1 MSSNLYLLA
10 CKVKRMGR
18 SVEELRKRSSSQH
31 LEGQAHANMLKLT
44 EDHRKAARRVRAK
57 PKLPKYLSPAARK
70 EWRKLLPL
78 LMERGSLTA
87 ADAAALA
94 MHCELF
100 SRWLDCQRRITEEG
114 VTQDVTVLDKNGTPV
129 TRTKPHVALR
139 IAQDCERSLRASL
152 RELGLTP
159 ASRERVKATKK
170 IEEQQESIM
179 DFLSKSKS

>member
-1 MSSNLYLLA
+1 
-10 CKVKRMGR
+10 MGR
-18 SVEELRKRSSSQH
+18 PRKSDEL
-31 LEGQAHANMLKLT
+31 HALQGTKPHAT
-44 EDHRKAARRVRAK
+44 TVKEFSDKVRAK